1 MTREPQPS
9 DSLSAAR
16 LEAGL
21 PGEQWARFGE
31 RALRAGVSRP
41 AALAAA
47 FAEVLAAW
55 SAEPRFSLHGVAP
68 GGRAVPFE
76 VDVDPARTFSENAAL
91 LAMPPPRDME
101 IQVLQGSQVL
111 LTSRALEGDGDLALA
126 WSAVREVFPPSMSD
140 DMFASYVALVRRL
153 AEDDEAW
160 HEPARELLPNEQ
172 RRRREEANATARPL
186 AGVMLHELVWATARA
201 EPDRTALIAADRTLT
216 YRELVIAASNVARR
230 LRDLGVR
237 PNDLVAVAM
246 DKGWQQAAA
255 VVGVLH
261 AGAAYV
267 PLEPDLPAGRF
278 RDLLRH
284 AEVEVALTQ
293 ADLAGTL
300 AWPPQV
306 RPVVVDETALHGELD
321 AEPGRAQAQTDLAY
335 VIYTSGST
343 GFPKG
348 VMISQRGAVNTVLDI
363 NRRYRYGPGDS
374 VVALTPLSFDLSVH
388 DLFGL
393 FAAGGTV
400 VMPERGTG
408 RAPWHWADLMAQHHV
423 TTWNSVPALMQMLI
437 EYVRRRKQRLPDSL
451 RLAMLSGDWI
461 PVSLPARIRALARP
475 DLEIIALGGAT
486 EASIWSIDY
495 SIGEVDPSWTSI
507 PYGKP
512 LANQGFEVLDQAM
525 RRRPDWVP
533 GDLYITGLGVAMGY
547 WRDEEKTRSCFVR
560 HPRTGARLYRS
571 GDLGRYLPDG
581 NIEFLGRQD
590 FQVKIHGFRIELG
603 EIEVAVQ
610 SHPEVTESIVVA
622 LGDARG
628 EKRLVAYVVPRAAV
642 ESAGDLISSVRDHV
656 AATLPSHMVPAAV
669 VPLEAMPLTPNG
681 KVDRKALPAPT

>member
-1 MTREPQPS
+1 
-9 DSLSAAR
+9 
-16 LEAGL
+16 
-21 PGEQWARFGE
+21 
-31 RALRAGVSRP
+31 
-41 AALAAA
+41 
-47 FAEVLAAW
+47 
-55 SAEPRFSLHGVAP
+55 
-68 GGRAVPFE
+68 
-76 VDVDPARTFSENAAL
+76 
-91 LAMPPPRDME
+91 
-101 IQVLQGSQVL
+101 
-111 LTSRALEGDGDLALA
+111 
-126 WSAVREVFPPSMSD
+126 
-140 DMFASYVALVRRL
+140 MFASYVALVRRL

-237 PNDLVAVAM
+237 PNGLVAVAM

-393 FAAGGTV
+393 FAAGQ
-400 VMPERGTG
+400 
-408 RAPWHWADLMAQHHV
+408 AAA
-423 TTWNSVPALMQMLI
+423 A
-437 EYVRRRKQRLPDSL
+437 
-451 RLAMLSGDWI
+451 RLAAAGDAERRLD
-461 PVSLPARIRALARP
+461 PGVAPCTHPSAR
-475 DLEIIALGGAT
+475 
-486 EASIWSIDY
+486 EA
-495 SIGEVDPSWTSI
+495 G
-507 PYGKP
+507 
-512 LANQGFEVLDQAM
+512 
-525 RRRPDWVP
+525 P
-533 GDLYITGLGVAMGY
+533 GDHRAGRRHGGV
-547 WRDEEKTRSCFVR
+547 
-560 HPRTGARLYRS
+560 HL
-571 GDLGRYLPDG
+571 
-581 NIEFLGRQD
+581 
-590 FQVKIHGFRIELG
+590 
-603 EIEVAVQ
+603 
-610 SHPEVTESIVVA
+610 
-622 LGDARG
+622 
-628 EKRLVAYVVPRAAV
+628 
-642 ESAGDLISSVRDHV
+642 
-656 AATLPSHMVPAAV
+656 
-669 VPLEAMPLTPNG
+669 
-681 KVDRKALPAPT
+681 VDRLLDR